1 MHSLVIRS
9 PLPLG
14 YFDGGDYAKDCKTLR
29 DPSHELPESLRFC
42 EDTTFWEMRDS
53 DSEVVQR
60 VVIAA
65 CDPNRLEWNT
75 VMGPLNDPNPRGSLW
90 LYVPPSASSGGS
102 KPLVHSHHPS
112 GKAQRMALVGY
123 PEGHDFH
130 PLGTSI
136 WPSVGGAKSNMYVVN
151 HARART
157 VIEQFVVD
165 PAKPL
170 EAVYVR
176 TISSWRFLSPNALA
190 LTSPDSFYVT
200 NDHLFTRRLPVV
212 GKVLPLVETILGLPF
227 GFVLHVDLH
236 PHDSPEAKEKGKDI
250 SHAFVAK
257 YFIPFANGVAL
268 SHSGK
273 EVAIVATSAGKVYVY
288 ARNPETDVLYKER
301 TVVRLPFSPDNI
313 HYTSSLAD
321 PSKEELIV
329 GGHPNFIDLI
339 GVVARKPGAAA
350 GSWIVAVQFKDAEN
364 RGRKAQQTE
373 FDLEAPASTSTKLKK
388 DGKTWT
394 LRTIFQSNGDEE
406 HGGFGSSA
414 TGIRDPATG
423 DVYVAGLYAGDG
435 VVACRRKAV

>member
-1 MHSLVIRS
+1 MHSLVVRS
-9 PLPLG
+9 PLPRG

-29 DPSHELPESLRFC
+29 DASHDLPESLRFC
-42 EDTTFWEMRDS
+42 EDTTFWEMRASDS
-53 DSEVVQR
+53 DSDSVVQR
-60 VVIAA
+60 VVISA
-65 CDPNRLEWNT
+65 CDPNRQNWNT

-90 LYVPPSASSGGS
+90 LYVPPSASGS
-102 KPLVHSHHPS
+102 KPLAHHPS
-112 GKAQRMALVGY
+112 GKAQRIALVNY

-130 PLGTSI
+130 PLGTTI

-151 HARART
+151 HARERT
-157 VIEQFVVD
+157 VIEQFVMD

-212 GKVLPLVETILGLPF
+212 GKVLPLIESLLGLPF

-236 PHDSPEAKEKGKDI
+236 PPNSQEAKQGNHI
-250 SHAFVAK
+250 AHVFVAK
-257 YFIPFANGVAL
+257 LFIPFPNGVAL

-273 EVAIVATSAGKVYVY
+273 EVAIVATSSGKVYVY
-288 ARNPETDVLYKER
+288 ARNPETDVLYKDT
-301 TVVRLPFSPDNI
+301 TVVRFPFSPDNI
-313 HYTSSLAD
+313 HYTPSLAD

-329 GGHPNFIDLI
+329 SGHPNFLDL
-339 GVVARKPGAAA
+339 VAVAAKKPGAYAS
-350 GSWIVAVQFKDAEN
+350 SWVVAVQFKDAEN

-373 FDLEAPASTSTKLKK
+373 FDLDAPASASTKLKK

-394 LRTIFQSNGDEE
+394 IRTIFQSDGDEE
-406 HGGFGSSA
+406 NGGFGSSA
-414 TGIRDPATG
+414 TGLRDPETG

-435 VVACRRKAV
+435 VIACRRRAD